1 MSWLQWGEERVVSPD
16 STMALV
22 KCPDCPSPG
31 LVPLSEMTRHIG
43 VLHRGDGFRCAV
55 CKVRL
60 DHLVSNVSN
69 SPIISVLWHHCGLL
83 VLRDDGKPPD

>member
-1 MSWLQWGEERVVSPD
+1 MSMSWFQLGEERVVSPD

-22 KCPDCPSPG
+22 QCPDCPSPG

-60 DHLVSNVSN
+60 DQ
-69 SPIISVLWHHCGLL
+69 
-83 VLRDDGKPPD
+83 